1 MGAVKP
7 LSLASGVGN
16 RQPITGQSL
25 VLSECLHDRFLR
37 TGGMPIVNALHVLNH
52 CIADFGVLVA
62 T

>member
-25 VLSECLHDRFLR
+25 VLSERLHDRFLR
-37 TGGMPIVNALHVLNH
+37 TCDMPIVNALHVLYH
-52 CIADFGVLVA
+52 GIADFGVLVA
-62 T
+62 A